1 LFIARDT
8 VAVETPAIS
17 ATLRKPTPR
26 GAFEPPF
33 RCRLTVGVLLKV

>member
-1 LFIARDT
+1 MARET

-26 GAFEPPF
+26 DARDAPF
-33 RCRLTVGVLLKV
+33 LSLANARALLRVL